1 MSDKLV
7 RLDIEDDECVC
18 TYACGGH
25 HGELREQD
33 ECVCTF
39 TCQGAQ
45 SHSQEDVQG
54 VRGKEYALGIKYC
67 PGLEPT
73 LPKYTYMSYKPST
86 SRGGYNI
93 FAPYMVQGEVS
104 GENVQPRRGE
114 EEMKTVGQK
123 ESFGWGDVSI
133 LITDWEKRAGG
144 GEGEENNGTQ
154 VEERKERRVSQEF
167 QELRQKFV
175 DNEEGGKSDLTV
187 MPKSGTSTKHSNFS
201 TISKFSTTQGR
212 GAVRKICFKNIT
224 HSSIVGQGGA
234 SLAGQTANRKR
245 KGGELEE
252 SKSESKRYCWNE
264 EYKARNLSTWT
275 NY

>member
-1 MSDKLV
+1 M
-7 RLDIEDDECVC
+7 
-18 TYACGGH
+18 
-25 HGELREQD
+25 
-33 ECVCTF
+33 
-39 TCQGAQ
+39 
-45 SHSQEDVQG
+45 
-54 VRGKEYALGIKYC
+54 RGKEYALGIKYC

-144 GEGEENNGTQ
+144 GEGKESNGTQ

-175 DNEEGGKSDLTV
+175 DHEEGGKTDLTV
-187 MPKSGTSTKHSNFS
+187 MPKSGTSTQRSNFS
-201 TISKFSTTQGR
+201 KISKFSTT
-212 GAVRKICFKNIT
+212 AVRKICFNNVT
-224 HSSIVGQGGA
+224 HSSIVGRGGA

-245 KGGELEE
+245 KGGELEAME
-252 SKSESKRYCWNE
+252 SESKRYCLNGE
-264 EYKARNLSTWT
+264 NQSRNLSTWT
-275 NY
+275 HD